1 MSNLPFPPPHPPLSR
16 KWRGRQRGESRVP
29 VHLRSLSSFALQLNP
44 PPFPSPFPSSL
55 STPPRS
61 WSECRRHGHS
71 RDLLVLFFTL
81 FHDPPPSPPTH
92 PCPYLPPSSPPPL
105 PPPPLST
112 STILERVQE
121 AVATVEAE
129 VSAAAEEVTA
139 GVTGAG
145 ASRAGSSQTAAGA
158 ASKGAGSFTASM
170 PRGKYSRFDALVSVG

>member
-1 MSNLPFPPPHPPLSR
+1 MVTVEIYLFYSLLYFMILLRPHHPTLA
-16 KWRGRQRGESRVP
+16 
-29 VHLRSLSSFALQLNP
+29 RSSS
-44 PPFPSPFPSSL
+44 
-55 STPPRS
+55 
-61 WSECRRHGHS
+61 
-71 RDLLVLFFTL
+71 
-81 FHDPPPSPPTH
+81 
-92 PCPYLPPSSPPPL
+92 
-105 PPPPLST
+105 PLST